1 MPLARYGVLKATIL
15 DRRPATTADAH
26 YHLLAGVGTVRWR
39 VAINSWSDLAP
50 SEVAQALIMR
60 FEHPIL
66 ARLEQLHDGWHPVKD
81 QDGLDYIRG
90 GLCRPEQFTPLPLSK
105 PGRNNDLNELFDR
118 HLRRHARV
126 YVFGE
131 PWGPDGGKDPY
142 FGFFPGRGIHDVHA
156 NQGNLRQFHH
166 DDGVWQDGGLF
177 VGAPH
182 QTWTAI
188 FLRFQSQAWRTDD
201 HTGHAVNRS
210 VR

>member
-105 PGRNNDLNELFDR
+105 PGPNNDLNELFDR

-156 NQGNLRQFHH
+156 NQGNLYQFRR
-166 DDGVWQDGGLF
+166 DDGVWQDGGLI
-177 VGAPH
+177 VQAGSG
-182 QTWTAI
+182 WTAI
-188 FLRFQSQAWRTDD
+188 LLRFQSQSWKTDD
-201 HTGHAVNRS
+201 RTGHAHC
-210 VR
+210 